1 MGTATGSGLTGTP
14 LSMSNNTGS
23 STQPIGP
30 LNPLNTKNYVI
41 VQTPMK
47 EKIVSKFLV
56 DRCQRHHR
64 VQISV
69 NCICASTA
77 TDKAEALEEA
87 NALNDSLDGIAWKY
101 NITGMNPVAAREYLE
116 QNIQDFASQDDE
128 NGGGYL

>member
-1 MGTATGSGLTGTP
+1 
-14 LSMSNNTGS
+14 MSNNTGS

-69 NCICASTA
+69 NCVYASTA

-87 NALNDSLDGIAWKY
+87 NALNYSLDGIVWKY

-128 NGGGYL
+128 NGGGDL